1 MGSSSFRLDSSCRA
15 WRRAFPRLRG
25 AFAFAAC
32 VTLVAVGAPAF
43 AGENGAI
50 GGELEVDRAR
60 AAYDRGVRA
69 HALGDHGAAA
79 RAFAEADALAP
90 KAASLEAAL
99 ESAMKADD
107 AVLGAELVERADGR
121 APDAGL
127 RTTLEAARKR
137 FAGRTG
143 KIRVECG
150 GEARC
155 LAAVDGSAADA
166 RRPIF
171 VGVGPHAVVVQRG
184 AERIERLVDVKAD
197 QVVVVAANA
206 ESAGAGAN
214 AGANANAGAGAG
226 ANAGAGAGA
235 SGSTGTGGGEGH
247 GISRGWF
254 YVGLGLTA
262 ALGGATVVSGLDAVA
277 KHDRFKSDGCASG
290 ASGPVPSDCS
300 ERGAEGSRAQT
311 RTNVLLG
318 ATAVL
323 AVTTVA
329 IAIFAVRWK
338 DGTEARLT
346 FAPSLVAK
354 SGASTMAGLQI
365 VTP

>member
-1 MGSSSFRLDSSCRA
+1 MGSSSFRLDSSPRA
-15 WRRAFPRLRG
+15 AVAGRAFPRVRTAVAVL
-25 AFAFAAC
+25 AC
-32 VTLVAVGAPAF
+32 VACVAAGAPAA
-43 AGENGAI
+43 AGEPGPNGAEP
-50 GGELEVDRAR
+50 GVDRAR

-69 HALGDHGAAA
+69 HALGDHRAAA
-79 RAFAEADALAP
+79 LAFAEADALAP

-137 FAGRTG
+137 FLGRTG

-150 GEARC
+150 AETRC
-155 LAAVDGSAADA
+155 LAAVDGTAADA

-171 VGVGPHAVVVQRG
+171 VGAGPHAVVVQRG
-184 AERIERLVDVKAD
+184 GERIERLVDVKAD
-197 QVVVVAANA
+197 QIVVVTASG
-206 ESAGAGAN
+206 ESAGANANAN
-214 AGANANAGAGAG
+214 AGANANANANADEGRAGAG
-226 ANAGAGAGA
+226 
-235 SGSTGTGGGEGH
+235 EGL

-262 ALGGATVVSGLDAVA
+262 VLGGVTVISGLDAVA
-277 KHDRFKSDGCASG
+277 KHDRFKTAGCASG
-290 ASGPVPSDCS
+290 GTGPVPVDCG
-300 ERGAEGSRAQT
+300 ERGADGTRAQT

-323 AVTTVA
+323 AVTTAA
-329 IAIFAVRWK
+329 IGIFAVRWK
-338 DGTEARLT
+338 NGVEARLT
-346 FAPSLVAK
+346 FTPSLVGRNG
-354 SGASTMAGLQI
+354 GAGSMAGLQL

>member
-1 MGSSSFRLDSSCRA
+1 MGPSSFRLDKGDASPPAPRA
-15 WRRAFPRLRG
+15 LLRLRG
-25 AFAFAAC
+25 ALASVALASAVC
-32 VTLVAVGAPAF
+32 VLLVDSPAF
-43 AGENGAI
+43 AGENGPNAAEP
-50 GGELEVDRAR
+50 GVDRAR

-69 HALGDHGAAA
+69 HALGDHAGAA

-127 RTTLEAARKR
+127 RTTLEAARRR

-143 KIRVECG
+143 KIRIDCA

-155 LAAVDGSAADA
+155 LAAVDGAAADA
-166 RRPIF
+166 RKPIF
-171 VGVGPHAVVVQRG
+171 VGAGPHAVVVQRG
-184 AERIERLVDVKAD
+184 SERFERLVDVKAE
-197 QVVVVAANA
+197 QIVVVAASA
-206 ESAGAGAN
+206 DAGAGASAGASAGAG
-214 AGANANAGAGAG
+214 AGAGAG
-226 ANAGAGAGA
+226 ANPP
-235 SGSTGTGGGEGH
+235 GEEAH

-254 YVGLGLTA
+254 WLGLGVTA
-262 ALGGATVVSGLDAVA
+262 VLGGATVISGLDAVA
-277 KHDRFKSDGCASG
+277 KHDHFKSGGCANG
-290 ASGPVPSDCS
+290 ASGEVPVDCGDLS
-300 ERGAEGSRAQT
+300 SAGTRAQT

-329 IAIFAVRWK
+329 IGIFAVRWK
-338 DGTEARLT
+338 DGTEARVT
-346 FAPSLVAK
+346 FAPSFL
-354 SGASTMAGLQI
+354 GGNGMTASAGLQL
-365 VTP
+365 VTR